1 MKISCLQE
9 DLKRGL
15 SIVARA
21 VSSRSMLPITQNVLL
36 CTEQSMLKIS
46 ATDLNIAM
54 TTWIGAQVEVEGS
67 VAVPARLLS
76 EFVNSLPAQAI
87 DIEKTSEPIGVNVK
101 CARFEANISGTS
113 GEDFPP
119 IPTVEDG
126 VAVKIDPG
134 VLREAIS
141 RVSFAAATEASRPVL
156 TGVKTEIRGDEF
168 KVAAA
173 DGFRLAVYSAK
184 LAEAPAEDIDF
195 LMPASVMNEIG
206 RLLGSE
212 EAAVELTVTPSSN
225 QALCRVGDVEIV
237 TSLIAGNFPEYGKL
251 IPQSYKTRVV
261 LSSDDF
267 LRATRTAAV
276 FARDDSHVIRLQ
288 MAGGEQDAPGCL
300 TVSARAVEVG
310 DNQGR
315 LDVAVEGDDARIA
328 INSKYLIDV
337 LEAIG
342 GDVAIEITS
351 ATSPGVLRPA
361 ESDDYVHVVMPMFV
375 QDWAS

>member
-36 CTEQSMLKIS
+36 TTEQSMLKIS

-54 TTWIGAQVEVEGS
+54 TTWIGAQVEEEGS
-67 VAVPARLLS
+67 VAIPARLLS

-87 DIEKTSEPIGVNVK
+87 VIEKTSEPIGVNVK
-101 CARFEANISGTS
+101 CVRFEANISGTS

-126 VAVKIDPG
+126 VAVKINPG

-141 RVSFAAATEASRPVL
+141 RVSFVAATDGTRPVL

-212 EAAVELTVTPSSN
+212 EAAVDLMVTPSSN
-225 QALCRVGDVEIV
+225 QALCRVGNVEVV
-237 TSLIAGNFPEYGKL
+237 TSLIAGNFPAYGNL

-261 LSSDDF
+261 LSSGEF
-267 LRATRTAAV
+267 LSATRTAAV

-288 MAGGEQDAPGCL
+288 MAGGKEDAPGCL

-310 DNQGR
+310 SNEGR
-315 LDVAVEGDDARIA
+315 LDVAVEGDDANIA
-328 INSKYLIDV
+328 FNSKYLIDV
-337 LEAIG
+337 LEVIG
-342 GDVAIEITS
+342 GDVAIEMTS
-351 ATSPGVLRPA
+351 STSPGVLKPA

-375 QDWAS
+375 N

>member
-1 MKISCLQE
+1 MKITCLQE

-36 CTEQSMLKIS
+36 STEQSLLRIS

-54 TTWIGAQVEVEGS
+54 TTWIGAQIEEEGL

-76 EFVNSLPAQAI
+76 EFVNSLPEQAI

-101 CARFEANISGTS
+101 CGRFEANISGTS

-126 VAVKIDPG
+126 LAVKIEPG

-156 TGVKTEIRGDEF
+156 TGVKTEIKGDEF

-195 LMPASVMNEIG
+195 VIPASVMNEIG
-206 RLLGSE
+206 RLLGSVE
-212 EAAVELTVTPSSN
+212 TTVELTVTPSSN

-237 TSLIAGNFPEYGKL
+237 TSLIAGNFPDYDRL
-251 IPQSYKTRVV
+251 IPQSYKTRVM
-261 LSSDDF
+261 LSSDEF

-276 FARDDSHVIRLQ
+276 FARDDRHVIRLQ
-288 MAGGEQDAPGCL
+288 MAGGKEDAPGCL

-310 DNQGR
+310 NNQGR
-315 LDVAVEGDDARIA
+315 LDVAVEGDDAKIA

-337 LEAIG
+337 LDAIG

-351 ATSPGVLRPA
+351 ATSPGVLKPVG
-361 ESDDYVHVVMPMFV
+361 SDDYVHVVMPMFV